1 VTSLHY
7 HFPWLVKAKIRW
19 SMFCAVTKRPMRKN
33 LDWAPFYAIA
43 AEADMP
49 YRDKLAA
56 YARIAA
62 RALRDRAL
70 RGVLREAPGAP
81 RRGGVGVL
89 RHRPCRKRP
98 VRKKVAAL
106 FPAHEVE
113 QFTELFWQRVQKWR
127 AESQVA
133 K

>member
-19 SMFCAVTKRPMRKN
+19 SVFCAVTKRPFRMN
-33 LDWAPFYAIA
+33 QDFAPFYAIA

-49 YRDKLAA
+49 YRDKLRA
-56 YARIAA
+56 YARIAEERFETA
-62 RALRDRAL
+62 RFEEFCATHLGHLDAVAHEFF
-70 RGVLREAPGAP
+70 GTPAAKEAF
-81 RRGGVGVL
+81 
-89 RHRPCRKRP
+89 
-98 VRKKVAAL
+98 RKKTAAL

-127 AESQVA
+127 QEAGGE

>member
-1 VTSLHY
+1 
-7 HFPWLVKAKIRW
+7 
-19 SMFCAVTKRPMRKN
+19 MN

-49 YRDKLAA
+49 YPDKLAA
-56 YARIAA
+56 YARIAEQRFETA
-62 RALRDRAL
+62 RFEEFCEKHLPHLDQVAWEFFGTPVAK
-70 RGVLREAPGAP
+70 EAF
-81 RRGGVGVL
+81 
-89 RHRPCRKRP
+89 
-98 VRKKVAAL
+98 RKKTAAL
-106 FPAHEVE
+106 YPAHEVE